1 MRAVLLYEPSPLH
14 RAALAE
20 AAPAAELVV
29 AADADHARRQIADA
43 DAVLGNRHLVESLPA
58 ARRLRWVQTGSA
70 GVDVILAARPA
81 LGNAVLTC
89 ARGVYDDEVAD
100 HAVALVL
107 GLARGLHR
115 ARDDQRAE
123 RWPRYSLATLAGRH
137 ALVLGWGGVGRG
149 VARRLAAFGMR
160 LEAVRRR
167 HTGAPVTDPDGV
179 VVHGSDGW
187 RAALPRTD
195 VLVCALPLTTATRGM
210 VGAAELAA
218 LPDGA
223 LVVNVGRGGTLED
236 DALLAELRSG
246 RLGGAGLD
254 VFEHEPLPPGH
265 PAWSEPRLILTPHVG
280 RSLEDPPRRWE
291 PLFAE
296 NLRRFAAGESLLGV
310 VDLEAGY

>member
-1 MRAVLLYEPSPLH
+1 MRALLLYDPSPAH
-14 RAALAE
+14 RVALAE
-20 AAPAAELVV
+20 AAPAAEVVV
-29 AADADHARRQIADA
+29 ATGAAHARRQIADA

-58 ARRLRWVQTGSA
+58 ARRLRWVQTGSS
-70 GVDVILAARPA
+70 GVDVILAARGS
-81 LGNAVLTC
+81 LGDAVLTC

-123 RWPRYSLATLAGRH
+123 RWPRYSLATLAGRS

-167 HTGAPVTDPDGV
+167 HSGAPVTNPDGV
-179 VVHGSDGW
+179 VVHGAGDW
-187 RAALPRTD
+187 RSALPRAD
-195 VLVCALPLTTATRGM
+195 VLVVALPLTTATRGM
-210 VGAAELAA
+210 VGADELAA

-223 LVVNVGRGGTLED
+223 LVVNVGRGGTLDD
-236 DALLAELRSG
+236 DALLRELRAG

-254 VFEHEPLPPGH
+254 VLAQEPPEPGH
-265 PAWSEPRLILTPHVG
+265 AAWSEPRLLLTPHVG
-280 RSLEDPPRRWE
+280 RSLERSPRRWE

-296 NLRRFAAGESLLGV
+296 NLRRFAAGEPLLGV